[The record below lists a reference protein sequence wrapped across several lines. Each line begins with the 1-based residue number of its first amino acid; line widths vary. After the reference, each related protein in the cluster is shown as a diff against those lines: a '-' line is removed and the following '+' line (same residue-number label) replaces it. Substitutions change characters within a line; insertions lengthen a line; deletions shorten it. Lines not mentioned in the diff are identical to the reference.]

1 MRMTSTRKNILI
13 FSITGVIII
22 LLFLLAFLSSRV
34 TMNDEYVSGNTAG
47 NLNNGG
53 YFCEA
58 DGRVYFA
65 NAYDNNALYSMNPD
79 ETDIQKLNNSSV
91 SSINAAGKYLYFAM
105 TSGSS
110 KSGGDGL
117 GYMMQT
123 SGIYRSNLKGKS
135 VVGLDRCH
143 IVSMQL
149 CGNYLYYEKYD
160 NNAGT
165 SLEKIKIDR
174 TDKQTIAN
182 EIINPNCYVNGRIY
196 YQGTAKDHYLHA
208 LDVSTDTDS
217 VVWEGNIWN
226 PIVQDG
232 YVYYMDVSENYRLC
246 RYSLSGNTVEVLTN
260 DRIDMFNVYGNYIYY
275 QVSSTDAPALK
286 RMYIDGSS
294 QELVREGVFQNIN
307 ITSSYVYFNGFNEPV
322 PVYKTST
329 FGPVNVTTFEAAKQ
343 AALENIS

>member
-1 MRMTSTRKNILI
+1 MTSTRKNILI
-13 FSITGVIII
+13 FTITDVVLA
-22 LLFLLAFLSSRV
+22 LLFLLSYFTGRI
-34 TMNDEYVSGNTAG
+34 TMNDEYTSGNTPG

-53 YFCEA
+53 FFCES

-65 NAYDNNALYSMNPD
+65 NAYDNNCLYSMNPD
-79 ETDIQKLNNSSV
+79 ETDMQKLSNSSV
-91 SSINAAGKYLYFAM
+91 SSINAAGKYLYFSM
-105 TSGSS
+105 TSGSG

-135 VVGLDRCH
+135 VVNLERCH

-160 NNAGT
+160 NSAGT
-165 SLEKIKIDR
+165 SLDKIRIDKK
-174 TDKQTIAN
+174 DKQTIAN
-182 EIINPNCYVNGRIY
+182 EIINPNCYVNGKIY

-208 LDVSTDTDS
+208 LDVSTDKDS
-217 VVWEGNIWN
+217 VVWQGNIWN

-246 RYSLSGNTVEVLTN
+246 RYSLSGGVVEVLTN
-260 DRIDMFNVYGNYIYY
+260 ERIDMFNVYRNYIYY
-275 QVSSTDAPALK
+275 QVSSADTPALK
-286 RMYIDGSS
+286 RMMTDGSS
-294 QELVREGVFQNIN
+294 QELVMEGVFQNIN
-307 ITSSYVYFNGFNEPV
+307 ITSNYVYFNGFNESV

-329 FGPVNVTTFEAAKQ
+329 FGPVNVVTFEAAKQ
-343 AALENIS
+343 AAFDNLS